1 MIETTLYS
9 IKTNMI
15 HMLTPEQI
23 KNKLQ
28 DRKLGYIAEQ
38 TGLSPQT
45 LWYIKTGKSKNLAF
59 STIEKL
65 SEYFEE
71 RP

>member
-1 MIETTLYS
+1 
-9 IKTNMI
+9 
-15 HMLTPEQI
+15 MLTPEQI
-23 KNKLQ
+23 KDRLQ

-45 LWYIKTGKSKNLAF
+45 LWYIRSGKSKNLAF
-59 STIEKL
+59 TTIEKL
-65 SEYFEE
+65 SNYFEE

>member
-1 MIETTLYS
+1 MLYT
-9 IKTNMI
+9 IKTYTI
-15 HMLTPEQI
+15 RMLTPEQI
-23 KNKLQ
+23 KDRLQ

-45 LWYIKTGKSKNLAF
+45 LWYIRSGKSKNLAF
-59 STIEKL
+59 TTIEKL
-65 SEYFEE
+65 SNYFEE